1 MSTLASPAQLQLFDV
16 EHPPLIDEVPLC
28 ACGCGRAVQLA
39 SANDKRTGAVRGKP
53 LRFIRG
59 HHAHGRPFIRPP
71 QYVEVDTGYTTP
83 CHLWGAKVC
92 HWGYG
97 VLRSGMTGKTYR
109 AHRAIYEAFVR
120 PLGPKEVL
128 DHLCR
133 QKTCVNVEHLEPVPQ
148 RTKQRGQA
156 HGRCG
161 TGYSG
166 KHTQPR
172 AAGPELRRES
182 DHHLRH
188 SHRT

>member
-1 MSTLASPAQLQLFDV
+1 V

-148 RTKQRGQA
+148 RTNQRRGNA
-156 HGRCG
+156 AKLTVDAVLAIRASTLSHVLLARNYGVSPTTICGIRTGR
-161 TGYSG
+161 SW
-166 KHTQPR
+166 R
-172 AAGPELRRES
+172 NLIA
-182 DHHLRH
+182 D
-188 SHRT
+188 